1 MNRTTETDMTR
12 REALKRLVV
21 AGASLPILAGCERT
35 AEKGVSEMPP
45 KPNRMPAIFLAHGSP
60 FLLDDEKWV
69 AELNAWAK
77 AMPRPKAVLMVSAHW
92 EEKPVTLGATTTVPL
107 VYDFY
112 NFPQKYYDVT
122 YAAPGAPQLAA
133 RGKELLTKTRK
144 VQEEPDRGLD
154 HGAYL
159 PMVAMYPGA
168 DVPVLQLSLPT
179 MEAEPLFEMGR
190 ALAPL
195 RDEGVLIIGSGFL
208 THNMRALREERTPA
222 WAAGWDE
229 WAADVIEHRKT
240 DALLKFLEARYCDD
254 ALPTVE
260 HFVPVVVAAGAN
272 EDARGAVTFPITGFM
287 GGAFTRRS
295 AQFG

>member
-1 MNRTTETDMTR
+1 MTR

-35 AEKGVSEMPP
+35 AEKGASEMPP
-45 KPNRMPAIFLAHGSP
+45 KPNRMPSIFLAHGSP
-60 FLLDDEKWV
+60 FLLDDTKWV
-69 AELNAWAK
+69 GELNAWAK

-112 NFPQKYYDVT
+112 GFPQKYYEVT
-122 YAAPGAPQLAA
+122 YAAPGAPQLAT
-133 RGKELLTKTRK
+133 RVKELLKKTRQ

-154 HGAYL
+154 HGAYV

-179 MEAEPLFEMGR
+179 MQAEPLFEMGR

-208 THNMRALREERTPA
+208 THNLRAPRTGTTPS
-222 WAAGWDE
+222 WAAKFDE
-229 WAADVIEHRKT
+229 WAADALEHRKV
-240 DALLKFLEARYCDD
+240 DELLNFTERAPGLQE
-254 ALPTVE
+254 ALPTFE
-260 HFVPVVVAAGAN
+260 HFVPVLVAAGAD
-272 EDARGAVTFPITGFM
+272 EDARSAVKFPITGFM
-287 GGAFTRRS
+287 GGSFTRRS
-295 AQFG
+295 VQYG